1 MGVSII
7 FIIPSNSFAI
17 SSCATDKLPPLGKAE
32 LLAILFYGGYILI
45 IDYYENAECSLTLV
59 ED

>member
-17 SSCATDKLPPLGKAE
+17 SSCTTDKLPPLGKAE

-45 IDYYENAECSLTLV
+45 IDIIMKMQNV
-59 ED
+59 H